1 MNTLYFHYV
10 LVVERE
16 RSISRAAERLFISQP
31 SLSKAIREMEDSLG
45 YAVFERSPKGV
56 IPTPEGK
63 KLLVSARRIVAELE
77 KVEAIRTPEQTET
90 LSLRF
95 SLPRC
100 SYLADGFAA
109 FMTRLD
115 LSKGIDI
122 RMQETNSL
130 QAINNVANGQC
141 QLAVIRYQ
149 PLYEAYFLDALKER
163 RLEGELIWE
172 SDYLALFSQQHSLA
186 QAPVVTL
193 EQLRE
198 GIEIVYGDSYVPYL
212 SANETIQNRDPLLA
226 DRHVYL
232 FDRANQFELLS
243 RLPTAYLW
251 ASPLPAGLLK
261 RYALAQRKCEAPN
274 HRFKD
279 MLVYPTGY
287 RFTELD
293 RRLVDRLYAAKN
305 EVAFMDVH

>member
-1 MNTLYFHYV
+1 MNTQYFQYV
-10 LVVERE
+10 LVVDRE

-56 IPTPEGK
+56 IPTPEGE
-63 KLLVSARRIVAELE
+63 KLLISARRIVAELE
-77 KVEAIRTPEQTET
+77 KMESIRTPDQADT

-100 SYLADGFAA
+100 SYLAAGFAN
-109 FMTRLD
+109 FMTKLD
-115 LSKGIDI
+115 VSKGIDI

-149 PLYEAYFLDALKER
+149 PPYETYFLDALKER
-163 RLEGELIWE
+163 RLVGELVWE
-172 SDYLALFSQQHSLA
+172 SDYLALFSKHHPLS
-186 QAPVVTL
+186 QAPSVTL
-193 EQLRE
+193 EKLRE

-212 SANETIQNRDPLLA
+212 SANESIQNRDSLMA
-226 DRHVYL
+226 DRHVFLY
-232 FDRANQFELLS
+232 DRANQFELLT

-251 ASPLPAGLLK
+251 ASPLPEGMLK
-261 RYALAQRKCEAPN
+261 RYSLMQRKCEVPN

-279 MLVYPTGY
+279 LLVYPVGY
-287 RFTELD
+287 QFTTLD
-293 RRLVDRLYAAKN
+293 RRLVDQLFAAKN
-305 EVAFMDVH
+305 EVAFMQVQ